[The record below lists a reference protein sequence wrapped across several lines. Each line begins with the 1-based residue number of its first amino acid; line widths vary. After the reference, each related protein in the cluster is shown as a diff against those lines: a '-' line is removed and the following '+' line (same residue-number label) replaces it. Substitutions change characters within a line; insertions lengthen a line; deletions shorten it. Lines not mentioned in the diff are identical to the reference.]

1 MTANATSS
9 ARSADAAADIQ
20 PKLVSVEK
28 ARSLLG
34 DIGKTRLYEYFYSG
48 DLTRVKVGARTCVTV
63 ESIDRLVAR
72 FMQQAA

>member
-1 MTANATSS
+1 MPATIIIPESTV
-9 ARSADAAADIQ
+9 DASADIQ

-28 ARSLLG
+28 ARNLLG

-72 FMQQAA
+72 IMQEAA

>member
-1 MTANATSS
+1 VTATTIAPASS
-9 ARSADAAADIQ
+9 AADIQ

-34 DIGKTRLYEYFYSG
+34 DIGKTRLYEYFYTG

-63 ESIDRLVAR
+63 ESIDRLVSRCMAG
-72 FMQQAA
+72 AA